1 MALFTVWAT
10 DQAGYPLTHWA
21 PGGLIVLAL
30 VGIAVWIV
38 PLRIGEIPLAV
49 RIALG
54 ALAAYT
60 ALSYLSILWAGS
72 PGDAW
77 EGANRT
83 LLYLLVFVL
92 FAAWPQRGA
101 SAALLLVAWTLA
113 MIALAG
119 FALLHVAGGD
129 IARLL
134 PEGRLVYPTGYPN
147 ANAAQWLMAFWPAL
161 LLARSERLWWGLRGA
176 LAGGAVLLAC
186 VALLSQS
193 RGSLYA
199 TPVMVVLVFALL
211 PGRLRTF
218 AVLVPIVVAVG
229 AVAPVVLRV
238 SDHINNGSD
247 PRGALHSATAA
258 VFVAS
263 LLAGVGVAGA
273 AALEARRSLSLAST
287 ARVRRGVGA
296 VAILTLVA
304 ILAGGWVAAGN
315 PLTRAEHGWE
325 SFKGGY
331 ATTNRSG
338 SRLTSGLGSNRYDF
352 YRVALNEFAAHP
364 LVGIG
369 VDNYAQQYL
378 LHGRSGETP
387 HYPHSVELRTL
398 TETGLVGALLA
409 LVGLGAALF
418 AGAGAIRG
426 PERLARAVAAAAL
439 AGFAYWAVHGSVDWF
454 WEFAGLGAPAF
465 ALLGLSCALAPRV
478 PLGARLGLRKA
489 AVTGHVDGRP
499 DIATAQTPWEPGL
512 TRPRSSPAVPAA
524 SPAGPRR
531 ANRRAGPGHWA
542 LIAAA
547 LLTAVLAAAS
557 LAAPWL
563 SERQV
568 QRAAREWPR
577 APANAYARLND
588 AARLNPLSDEPY
600 LVAGSIALRFGD
612 LSRADREFALA
623 LGRVPND
630 AYATLERGAI
640 ASSTGHRKEALV
652 LLTRAAQLNPRDPLT
667 REALLMA
674 RRGLRVDVGELNRSI
689 LREAQQLS

>member
-1 MALFTVWAT
+1 MPRNGVRHPLVQALREAPTTVPALAAVALFTVWAT

-30 VGIAVWIV
+30 VGIAAAIV
-38 PLRIGEIPLAV
+38 PPRIAEIPRAV
-49 RIALG
+49 KIALG

-60 ALSYLSILWAGS
+60 VLSFLSILWAGS

-113 MIALAG
+113 MVALAG
-119 FALLHVAGGD
+119 FALLHVAGGN
-129 IARLL
+129 IATLL
-134 PEGRLVYPTGYPN
+134 PEGRLAYPTGYPN
-147 ANAAQWLMAFWPAL
+147 ANAAQWLMAFWPAV
-161 LLARSERLWWGLRGA
+161 LLARSERLWWGLRGL

-186 VALLSQS
+186 VALMSQS

-218 AVLVPIVVAVG
+218 AVLAPIVAAVG
-229 AVAPVVLRV
+229 AVAPAALRV
-238 SDHINNGSD
+238 SDRINSASN
-247 PRGALHSATAA
+247 PRGALHSATFAIFA
-258 VFVAS
+258 AS
-263 LLAGVGVAGA
+263 LLAGIVVAAA
-273 AALEARRSLSLAST
+273 AALEARRQFSPAAAT
-287 ARVRRGVGA
+287 RARRGVGA

-304 ILAGGWVAAGN
+304 ILAGGWAAAGN
-315 PLTRAEHGWE
+315 PLTRIEHGWE

-331 ATTNRSG
+331 VSTNHSA

-378 LHGRSGETP
+378 LHGRSTETP

-398 TETGLVGALLA
+398 TETGLAGALLA

-418 AGAGAIRG
+418 AAARAVRG
-426 PERLARAVAAAAL
+426 PDGPDPLARAVAAAAL

-478 PLGARLGLRKA
+478 PPRPLPFAEPPASSAAPARRTNA
-489 AVTGHVDGRP
+489 GRR
-499 DIATAQTPWEPGL
+499 AWA
-512 TRPRSSPAVPAA
+512 PAA
-524 SPAGPRR
+524 G
-531 ANRRAGPGHWA
+531 
-542 LIAAA
+542 A
-547 LLTAVLAAAS
+547 LLTAVLIAAS
-557 LAAPWL
+557 FAAPWL

-612 LSRADREFALA
+612 LSRADREFAMA
-623 LGRVPND
+623 LGRVPDD

-640 ASSTGHRKEALV
+640 ASSMGRQKAALA
-652 LLTRAAQLNPRDPLT
+652 LLQRAAQLNPRDALA
-667 REALLMA
+667 REALLLA

>member
-30 VGIAVWIV
+30 VGIAAAIV
-38 PLRIGEIPLAV
+38 PPRIGEMPRAV
-49 RIALG
+49 KIALL

-60 ALSYLSILWAGS
+60 VLSFLSILWAGS

-83 LLYLLVFVL
+83 LLYLLVFIL

-113 MIALAG
+113 MVALAG
-119 FALLHVAGGD
+119 FALLHEANGN
-129 IARLL
+129 IATLL
-134 PEGRLVYPTGYPN
+134 PEGRLAYPTGYPN
-147 ANAAQWLMAFWPAL
+147 ANAAQWLMAFWPAV
-161 LLARSERLWWGLRGA
+161 LLARSERLWWGLRGV

-199 TPVMVVLVFALL
+199 TPVMAVLVFALL

-218 AVLVPIVVAVG
+218 AVLVPIVVAIG
-229 AVAPVVLRV
+229 AVAPTALRV
-238 SDHINNGSD
+238 SDRINSASD
-247 PRGALHSATAA
+247 PRGALHSATVAIFA
-258 VFVAS
+258 AS
-263 LLAGVGVAGA
+263 LLAGIVVAGA
-273 AALEARRSLSLAST
+273 AALEARRSLPPAAA

-304 ILAGGWVAAGN
+304 ILAGGWAAAGN
-315 PLTRAEHGWE
+315 PLTRLEHGWE

-331 ATTNRSG
+331 VTTNHSA

-378 LHGRSGETP
+378 LHGRSKETP

-398 TETGLVGALLA
+398 IQTGLAGALLA

-418 AGAGAIRG
+418 AGARALRG
-426 PERLARAVAAAAL
+426 PDGPDPLARAVAAAAL

-478 PLGARLGLRKA
+478 PP
-489 AVTGHVDGRP
+489 RP
-499 DIATAQTPWEPGL
+499 LPSEP
-512 TRPRSSPAVPAA
+512 PASPAA
-524 SPAGPRR
+524 SPRRTSAARR
-531 ANRRAGPGHWA
+531 AWAPAAG
-542 LIAAA
+542 A
-547 LLTAVLAAAS
+547 LLTAVLIAAS
-557 LAAPWL
+557 FAAPWL

-568 QRAAREWPR
+568 QRAAREWPTH
-577 APANAYARLND
+577 PANAYARLND

-612 LSRADREFALA
+612 LPRADREFSLA
-623 LGRVPND
+623 LGRVPNG

-640 ASSTGHRKEALV
+640 ASSTGHQ
-652 LLTRAAQLNPRDPLT
+652 RAALALLGRAARLNPRDPLA
-667 REALLMA
+667 REALLLA